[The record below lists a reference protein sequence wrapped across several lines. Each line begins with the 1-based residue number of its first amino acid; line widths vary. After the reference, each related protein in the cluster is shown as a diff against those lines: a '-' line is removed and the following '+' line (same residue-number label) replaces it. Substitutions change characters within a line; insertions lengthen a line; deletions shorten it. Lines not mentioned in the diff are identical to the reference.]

1 MISIPPYFL
10 LFPFAVFAIGFVF
23 FSLANIISLAKY
35 GARNA
40 VGLLVSFLF
49 LVGTAAIAFYAWN
62 AASAISWT
70 TPVPLFQIQVPSL

>member
-10 LFPFAVFAIGFVF
+10 LFPFGAFLLAFTF

-40 VGLLVSFLF
+40 IGF
-49 LVGTAAIAFYAWN
+49 LVTFVFVCVTAVIGFYAQK
-62 AASAISWT
+62 ALEPISWT
-70 TPVPLFQIQVPSL
+70 TPVPLFEVQIPNL